1 MLPTRAIHFF
11 AVTTAA
17 GTSTLAYLTVRVPHV
32 PVPDGTLLKDLPHAD
47 CFTLRVAVPTR
58 ALQSRSF
65 LDTYVR
71 AFEHAPVFQL
81 EHFLLAAAG
90 RHAPAGTVK
99 NAPVGKVYAPGTRM
113 GALWTTTAR
122 KEPNNEV
129 LLKWRDPGSPANGAS
144 WFRYV
149 VDDEQPPAKVVGG
162 VPVPLPTTNVTLQF
176 GSAIDVAS
184 FPKWAA
190 SGVVMTLHYTYSRVL
205 LVNAAV
211 QLWWDTKHLLTTP
224 PAAGGK

>member
-1 MLPTRAIHFF
+1 MGRIAKFLALS
-11 AVTTAA
+11 TAA
-17 GTSTLAYLTVRVPHV
+17 STSALAYLTVRVPHV
-32 PVPDGTLLKDLPHAD
+32 PVPEGTLLKDLSHAD

-81 EHFLLAAAG
+81 EHVLLAAAG
-90 RHAPAGTVK
+90 RHAPAGTVT
-99 NAPVGKVYAPGTRM
+99 NAPVGKVYTPGTRM

-122 KEPNNEV
+122 KDPNNEV

-149 VDDEQPPAKVVGG
+149 VEEEQAKVAGG

-184 FPKWAA
+184 FPGGTVSSVGFA
-190 SGVVMTLHYTYSRVL
+190 LHAMYSRVL

-211 QLWWDTKHLLTTP
+211 QLWWDTKHLLAP

>member
-1 MLPTRAIHFF
+1 MGRIAKFLALS
-11 AVTTAA
+11 TAA
-17 GTSTLAYLTVRVPHV
+17 GTSALAYLTVRVPHV
-32 PVPDGTLLKDLPHAD
+32 PVPDGTLLKDLPNAD

-81 EHFLLAAAG
+81 EHALLAAAG
-90 RHAPAGTVK
+90 RHAPPGTVT

-113 GALWTTTAR
+113 GALWMTTAR
-122 KEPNNEV
+122 KGDEV

-149 VDDEQPPAKVVGG
+149 VEEDAQGQTKVVGG
-162 VPVPLPTTNVTLQF
+162 VPVPVPTTNVTLQF

-184 FPKWAA
+184 FPGGTVSSVGFA
-190 SGVVMTLHYTYSRVL
+190 LHAMYSRVL

-211 QLWWDTKHLLTTP
+211 QLWWDTKHLLAP
-224 PAAGGK
+224 PPGGK

>member
-1 MLPTRAIHFF
+1 MGRIAKFL

-17 GTSTLAYLTVRVPHV
+17 GTSALAYLTVRVPHV
-32 PVPDGTLLKDLPHAD
+32 PVPDGTLLKDLPNAD

-71 AFEHAPVFQL
+71 AFEHAPVFKL
-81 EHFLLAAAG
+81 EHALLAAAG
-90 RHAPAGTVK
+90 RHAPPGTVA
-99 NAPVGKVYAPGTRM
+99 NAPAGKVYAPGTRM

-122 KEPNNEV
+122 KDPNNEV

-149 VDDEQPPAKVVGG
+149 VDEDAQQAQTKVVGG

-176 GSAIDVAS
+176 GSAIDVTS
-184 FPKWAA
+184 FPGETVSSVGFA
-190 SGVVMTLHYTYSRVL
+190 LHAIYSRVL

-211 QLWWDTKHLLTTP
+211 QLWWDTKHLLATP
-224 PAAGGK
+224 PGGK